1 MSEKLTDHR
10 QATRYVATPLTRRR
24 FGLSDVGW
32 NALRVERAIAV
43 ARALSF
49 ALSVRSTS
57 GSPFSIAAMS
67 LALLRCQRWM
77 AFPVERALSPHF

>member
-1 MSEKLTDHR
+1 LQDWMSEKLTDHR

-49 ALSVRSTS
+49 ALGALDFRVALQHRGDVFSV
-57 GSPFSIAAMS
+57 AAVPEMDGVPS
-67 LALLRCQRWM
+67 
-77 AFPVERALSPHF
+77 